1 MVAANAFP
9 MNPELIETLLE
20 RKFVLALVA
29 QVASVVLIATGDI
42 TGDQWTTLMM
52 VVLGSFTLG
61 NVAEQ
66 FGKS

>member
-1 MVAANAFP
+1 

>member
-1 MVAANAFP
+1 MSPDLV
-9 MNPELIETLLE
+9 ETLLE

>member
-1 MVAANAFP
+1 MVAADAFP
-9 MNPELIETLLE
+9 VSPDLVETLLE